1 MRIAMVSEHA
11 SPFATL
17 GGADA
22 GGQNVHVA
30 ELARALAARGAEVV
44 VHTRRDDPRLPRRV
58 PFAPGV
64 LVEHVDAGPVGSIP
78 KDALLPHMD
87 AFACDL
93 EGSWRHTPPDVV
105 HAHFWMSGLAAL
117 QAARPL
123 DIPVVQTFHAL
134 GVEKRR
140 MQGVADTSPPERI
153 ELEARVA
160 REVDAVI
167 ATASQE
173 VFSLR
178 RLGTSAHRVTV
189 IPCGVDLERF
199 ARPSRRPCPGTRA
212 RLLWLGRLVER
223 KGVATIIEALPSS
236 PSADLVVAGGP
247 PRAQLQHDSEYRRL
261 RRLAES
267 LGVSDRVCFEG
278 RVDREQAAR
287 YMRSADIAVC
297 VPWYEPF
304 GIVPLEAMA
313 SGVPVIGSAV
323 GGLLDTVVHRVT
335 GLHVPPRD
343 PARLSRAINELV
355 ADAAL
360 RARLGDA
367 GAARARALYGWD
379 RIAGETLAVYA
390 AAVAGEALDVT
401 ETVL

>member
-1 MRIAMVSEHA
+1 
-11 SPFATL
+11 
-17 GGADA
+17 
-22 GGQNVHVA
+22 
-30 ELARALAARGAEVV
+30 
-44 VHTRRDDPRLPRRV
+44 V

-64 LVEHVDAGPVGSIP
+64 LVEHVDAGPVRSIP
-78 KDALLPHMD
+78 KDELLPSMD
-87 AFACDL
+87 AFARNL
-93 EGSWRHTPPDVV
+93 EASWRAAPPDVV

-123 DIPVVQTFHAL
+123 DLPVVQTFHAL

-140 MQGVADTSPPERI
+140 VQGVADTSPPERI

-160 REVDAVI
+160 RDVDAVI
-167 ATASQE
+167 ATASHE

-178 RLGTSAHRVTV
+178 RLGTSARRVTV
-189 IPCGVDLERF
+189 IPCGVDLVRF
-199 ARPSRRPCPGTRA
+199 ARPSRRPRPGTRA
-212 RLLWLGRLVER
+212 RVLWLGRLVER
-223 KGVATIIEALPSS
+223 KGVGTIIEALPSA
-236 PSADLVVAGGP
+236 PAADLVVAGGP
-247 PRAQLQHDSEYRRL
+247 PRAELPHDPEYRRL
-261 RRLAES
+261 RGLAES
-267 LGVSDRVCFEG
+267 LGVSDRVRFDG

-287 YMRSADIAVC
+287 YMHSAEIAVC

-323 GGLLDTVVHRVT
+323 GGILDTIIDGVT

-343 PARLSRAINELV
+343 PARLARAINELV
-355 ADAAL
+355 ADAGL

-367 GAARARALYGWD
+367 GAARAQALYGWD

-390 AAVAGEALDVT
+390 STVAGEALEAT
-401 ETVL
+401 EIVP